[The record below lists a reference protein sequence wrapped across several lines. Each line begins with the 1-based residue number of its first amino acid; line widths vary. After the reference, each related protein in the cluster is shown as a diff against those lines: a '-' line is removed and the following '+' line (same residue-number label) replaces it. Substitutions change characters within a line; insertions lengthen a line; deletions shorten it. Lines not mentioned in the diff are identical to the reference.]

1 MNIPVWNEWTL
12 TELIGEGAF
21 SKVYRAEKHTDGA
34 FDTAAIKVISIP
46 SDERQLR
53 ALTCDGLSEK
63 ETEDF
68 LYSIVKGYTTEIK
81 LMTSFRSCPNV
92 VSILDH
98 TICRKKGSVGWDIF
112 IRMELLT
119 PLDRY
124 ISSTKPDEAM
134 IIRLGSDICS
144 ALSAFSS
151 ASPKIVHRDIK
162 PTNIFVSDFGTFK
175 LGDLGSAREILSS
188 CESYTRLVSGEFT
201 PPESAN
207 SNEYN
212 ELSDIY
218 ALGLVMYKLANRNL
232 LPFVTSASDA
242 QSRREA
248 YEERFS
254 GREIPLPCGVSTE
267 LGKII
272 CKACAFCPEDRFRS
286 AGEFS
291 RALSSLH
298 DGRKSAS
305 RAPVGVLIS
314 TAVIA
319 AAAVGTII
327 LGSTR
332 HSEPPLVES
341 TPAVSAEADSGAAEN
356 SASAGEFT
364 PENSAMTVESTAPTG
379 SAEEAPNTSA
389 AQRENEPPEAP
400 EDATVVTSGT
410 EVTPGQTE
418 AAIIATVPAETTAS
432 TTASR
437 KIPGT
442 PASTS
447 RAAPVTSA
455 ATTTSAAPRTSADT
469 ATTTTT
475 TAPAGSS
482 EPEVAVEYTPESAFQ
497 YSNSSAGVVITKY
510 VGNYLDVVIPPYL
523 GGLPVVEI
531 GSDSFS
537 DATVRSVK
545 LPEGVAKISDRAF
558 FFCQAMD
565 SINLPESLQIIGG
578 NAFYGCLSL
587 TRLYIPANVI
597 SIDCLT
603 FGWTSL
609 REINVASGNRY
620 YTSQDGVLYNGSMT
634 TLIFYPPNRPGQE
647 FTLPDTVTEIGFYAI
662 DRPVNLKK
670 LILNSSLREFSVGR
684 ITGSIADISAKN
696 NPYFCD
702 IDGVLFS
709 ADGSKLIAYP
719 SGRNGTSYTV
729 PDGTSSIGTYAFAD
743 AGWLQVLDLPD
754 SLASFSQDCIALCS
768 SLNTVKYRGTAYTG
782 EDFIRRFAQ

>member
-68 LYSIVKGYTTEIK
+68 LYSLVKGYTTEIK

-98 TICRKKGSVGWDIF
+98 TICRKKDSVGWDIF

-188 CESYTRLVSGEFT
+188 CESYTRLASGEFT

-212 ELSDIY
+212 GLSDIY

-272 CKACAFCPEDRFRS
+272 CKACAFRPEDRFRS
-286 AGEFS
+286 ADEFS

-305 RAPVGVLIS
+305 RAPVGMLIS

-327 LGSTR
+327 LGSSR

-341 TPAVSAEADSGAAEN
+341 TPVVSAEADSGAAEN

-364 PENSAMTVESTAPTG
+364 PENSAMTVESTG

-389 AQRENEPPEAP
+389 AQRETEPPEIP
-400 EDATVVTSGT
+400 EDSTAVTSGT

-418 AAIIATVPAETTAS
+418 AAIIATVPTETTAS

-437 KIPGT
+437 KKPGT

-447 RAAPVTSA
+447 RTALVTSA
-455 ATTTSAAPRTSADT
+455 ATAA
-469 ATTTTT
+469 TTTT
-475 TAPAGSS
+475 TAPAVSS

-497 YSNSSAGVVITKY
+497 YSSSAAGAVITKY

-537 DATVRSVK
+537 DATVRSVNV
-545 LPEGVAKISDRAF
+545 PEGVAKISDRAF
-558 FFCQAMD
+558 FFCQDMD
-565 SINLPESLQIIGG
+565 YIDLPESLQIIGG

-609 REINVASGNRY
+609 KEINVASGNSHYASR
-620 YTSQDGVLYNGSMT
+620 DGVLYNSSMT
-634 TLIFYPPNRPGQE
+634 TLIFYPPNKPGQE

-709 ADGSKLIAYP
+709 ADESKLIAYP
-719 SGRNGTSYTV
+719 SGRDGTSYTV

-782 EDFIRRFAQ
+782 EEFIRRFAQ

>member
-1 MNIPVWNEWTL
+1 ML

-68 LYSIVKGYTTEIK
+68 LYSLVKGYTTEIK

-254 GREIPLPCGVSTE
+254 GRDIPLPCGVSTE
-267 LGKII
+267 LGNII
-272 CKACAFCPEDRFRS
+272 CKACAFRPEDRFRS
-286 AGEFS
+286 AEEFS

-341 TPAVSAEADSGAAEN
+341 TPAVSAEANSGAAEN

-364 PENSAMTVESTAPTG
+364 PENSAMTVESTG

-389 AQRENEPPEAP
+389 AQRETEPPEVP
-400 EDATVVTSGT
+400 EDATAVTSGT
-410 EVTPGQTE
+410 EVTSGTAE

-437 KIPGT
+437 KKPGT

-447 RAAPVTSA
+447 RTALVTSA
-455 ATTTSAAPRTSADT
+455 ATAA
-469 ATTTTT
+469 TTTT
-475 TAPAGSS
+475 TAPAVSS

-497 YSNSSAGVVITKY
+497 YSSSAAGAVITKY

-558 FFCQAMD
+558 FFCQDMD
-565 SINLPESLQIIGG
+565 YIDLPESLQIIGG

-609 REINVASGNRY
+609 KEINVASGNNHYASR
-620 YTSQDGVLYNGSMT
+620 DGVLYNSSIT
-634 TLIFYPPNRPGQE
+634 TMIFYPPNKPGQE

-719 SGRNGTSYTV
+719 SGRDGTSYTV

>member
-68 LYSIVKGYTTEIK
+68 LYSLVKGYTTEIK

-134 IIRLGSDICS
+134 IIRLGRDICS

-188 CESYTRLVSGEFT
+188 CESYTRLASGEFT

-212 ELSDIY
+212 GLSDIY

-272 CKACAFCPEDRFRS
+272 CKACAFRPEDRFRS
-286 AGEFS
+286 ADEFS

-305 RAPVGVLIS
+305 RAPVGMLIS

-327 LGSTR
+327 LGSSR

-341 TPAVSAEADSGAAEN
+341 TPVVSAEADSGAAEN

-364 PENSAMTVESTAPTG
+364 PENSAMTVESTG

-389 AQRENEPPEAP
+389 AQRETEPPEIP
-400 EDATVVTSGT
+400 EDSTAVTSGT

-418 AAIIATVPAETTAS
+418 AAIIATVPTETTAS

-437 KIPGT
+437 KKPGT

-447 RAAPVTSA
+447 RTALVTSA
-455 ATTTSAAPRTSADT
+455 ATAA
-469 ATTTTT
+469 TTTT
-475 TAPAGSS
+475 TAPAVSS

-497 YSNSSAGVVITKY
+497 YSSSAAGAVITKY

-537 DATVRSVK
+537 DATVRSVNV
-545 LPEGVAKISDRAF
+545 PEGVAKISDRAF
-558 FFCQAMD
+558 FFCQDMD
-565 SINLPESLQIIGG
+565 YIDLPESLQIIGG

-609 REINVASGNRY
+609 KEINVASGNSHYASR
-620 YTSQDGVLYNGSMT
+620 DGVLYNSSIT
-634 TLIFYPPNRPGQE
+634 TMIFYPPNKPGQE

-719 SGRNGTSYTV
+719 SGRDGTSYTV

-782 EDFIRRFAQ
+782 EEFIRRFA

>member
-68 LYSIVKGYTTEIK
+68 LYSLVKGYTTEIK

-98 TICRKKGSVGWDIF
+98 TICRKKDSVGWDIF

-188 CESYTRLVSGEFT
+188 CESYTRLASGEFT

-212 ELSDIY
+212 GLSDIY

-254 GREIPLPCGVSTE
+254 GGEIPLPCGVSTE
-267 LGKII
+267 LGNII
-272 CKACAFCPEDRFRS
+272 CKACAFRPEDRFRS
-286 AGEFS
+286 AEEFS

-327 LGSTR
+327 LGSSR

-379 SAEEAPNTSA
+379 SAAEVPNTSA

-400 EDATVVTSGT
+400 EDATAVTSGT

-418 AAIIATVPAETTAS
+418 ATIIATVPAETTAS
-432 TTASR
+432 TTTSR
-437 KIPGT
+437 KKPGI

-447 RAAPVTSA
+447 RTALVTSA
-455 ATTTSAAPRTSADT
+455 ATAA
-469 ATTTTT
+469 TTTT
-475 TAPAGSS
+475 TAPTVSS

-497 YSNSSAGVVITKY
+497 YSSSVAGAVITKY

-537 DATVRSVK
+537 DATVRSVNV
-545 LPEGVAKISDRAF
+545 PEGVAKISDRAF
-558 FFCQAMD
+558 FFCQDMD
-565 SINLPESLQIIGG
+565 YIDLPESLQIIGG

-609 REINVASGNRY
+609 KEINVASGNSHYASR
-620 YTSQDGVLYNGSMT
+620 DGVLYNSSIT
-634 TLIFYPPNRPGQE
+634 TMIFYPPNKPGQE

-719 SGRNGTSYTV
+719 SGRDGTSYTV

-768 SLNTVKYRGTAYTG
+768 SLNTVKYRGTAYTV
-782 EDFIRRFAQ
+782 EEFIRRFAQ

>member
-68 LYSIVKGYTTEIK
+68 LYSLVKGYTTEIK

-98 TICRKKGSVGWDIF
+98 TICRKKDSVGWDIF

-188 CESYTRLVSGEFT
+188 CESYTRLASGEFT

-272 CKACAFCPEDRFRS
+272 CKACAFRPEDRFRS

-319 AAAVGTII
+319 AAAVGTIF

-341 TPAVSAEADSGAAEN
+341 TPVVSAEADSGAAEN

-364 PENSAMTVESTAPTG
+364 PENSAMTVESTAPAG

-389 AQRENEPPEAP
+389 AQRETEPSEVP
-400 EDATVVTSGT
+400 EDATAVTSGT

-418 AAIIATVPAETTAS
+418 ATIIATVPAETTAS
-432 TTASR
+432 TTTSR
-437 KIPGT
+437 KKPGI

-447 RAAPVTSA
+447 RTALVTSA
-455 ATTTSAAPRTSADT
+455 ATAA
-469 ATTTTT
+469 TTTT
-475 TAPAGSS
+475 TAPTVSS

-497 YSNSSAGVVITKY
+497 YSSSASGAVITKY
-510 VGNYLDVVIPPYL
+510 IGNYLDVVIPPYL

-545 LPEGVAKISDRAF
+545 VPEGIAKISDRAF
-558 FFCQAMD
+558 FFCQDMD
-565 SINLPESLQIIGG
+565 SIDLPESLQIIGG

-609 REINVASGNRY
+609 KEINVASGNSHYASR
-620 YTSQDGVLYNGSMT
+620 DGVLYNSSMT
-634 TLIFYPPNRPGQE
+634 TLIFYPPNKPGQK

-719 SGRNGTSYTV
+719 SGRDGTSYTV

-768 SLNTVKYRGTAYTG
+768 SLNTVKYRGTAYTV
-782 EDFIRRFAQ
+782 EEFIRRFAQ

>member
-1 MNIPVWNEWTL
+1 MNIPIWNEWTL

-68 LYSIVKGYTTEIK
+68 LYSLVKGYTTEIK

-98 TICRKKGSVGWDIF
+98 MICRKKDSVGWDIF

-151 ASPKIVHRDIK
+151 ASSKIVHRDIK
-162 PTNIFVSDFGTFK
+162 PTNIFISDFGTFK

-188 CESYTRLVSGEFT
+188 CESYTRLASGEFT

-254 GREIPLPCGVSTE
+254 GRDIPLPCGVSTE

-272 CKACAFCPEDRFRS
+272 CKACAFRPEDRFRS
-286 AGEFS
+286 AEEFS

-327 LGSTR
+327 LGSSR

-356 SASAGEFT
+356 SAPAGGIT
-364 PENSAMTVESTAPTG
+364 PENSAMTVESTVSTG

-389 AQRENEPPEAP
+389 AQRETEPP
-400 EDATVVTSGT
+400 EDATAGISGT

-418 AAIIATVPAETTAS
+418 ATIIATVPAETTAS

-447 RAAPVTSA
+447 RATPVTSA
-455 ATTTSAAPRTSADT
+455 APRPSAAT
-469 ATTTTT
+469 AATTTT
-475 TAPAGSS
+475 TAPAVSS

-497 YSNSSAGVVITKY
+497 YSNSSAGAVITKY

-523 GGLPVVEI
+523 SGLPVVEI

-545 LPEGVAKISDRAF
+545 LPEGVAKIGDRAF
-558 FFCQAMD
+558 FLCQTVNY
-565 SINLPESLQIIGG
+565 IELPESLQLIGG

-609 REINVASGNRY
+609 REINVASGNSHYASR
-620 YTSQDGVLYNGSMT
+620 DGVLYNSSMT
-634 TLIFYPPNRPGQE
+634 TLIFYPPNKPGQE
-647 FTLPDTVTEIGFYAI
+647 FTLPDTVTEIGLYAI

-696 NPYFCD
+696 NPNFCD

-719 SGRNGTSYTV
+719 SGRDGTSYTV

-782 EDFIRRFAQ
+782 EEFIRRFAQ

>member
-1 MNIPVWNEWTL
+1 MNIPAWNEWTL

-68 LYSIVKGYTTEIK
+68 LYSLVKGYTTEIK

-188 CESYTRLVSGEFT
+188 CESYTRLASGEFT

-207 SNEYN
+207 SNKYN

-267 LGKII
+267 LGNII
-272 CKACAFCPEDRFRS
+272 CKACAFRPEDRFRS
-286 AGEFS
+286 AEEFS

-356 SASAGEFT
+356 SAPAGGIT

-389 AQRENEPPEAP
+389 AQRETEPSEVP
-400 EDATVVTSGT
+400 EDATAVTSGT

-418 AAIIATVPAETTAS
+418 AAIITTVPAETTAS

-437 KIPGT
+437 KKPGT

-447 RAAPVTSA
+447 RTALVTSA
-455 ATTTSAAPRTSADT
+455 ATSA
-469 ATTTTT
+469 TTTT
-475 TAPAGSS
+475 TAPAVSS

-497 YSNSSAGVVITKY
+497 YSSSAAGAVITKY
-510 VGNYLDVVIPPYL
+510 IGNYLDVVIPPYL

-545 LPEGVAKISDRAF
+545 LPEGVSKISDRAF
-558 FFCQAMD
+558 FFCQDMD
-565 SINLPESLQIIGG
+565 YIDLPESLQIIGG

-609 REINVASGNRY
+609 KEINVASGNSHYASR
-620 YTSQDGVLYNGSMT
+620 DGVLYNSSIT
-634 TLIFYPPNRPGQE
+634 TMIFYPPNKPGQE

-719 SGRNGTSYTV
+719 SGRDGTSYTV

-782 EDFIRRFAQ
+782 EEFIRRFAQ

>member
-68 LYSIVKGYTTEIK
+68 LYSLVKGYTTEIK

-162 PTNIFVSDFGTFK
+162 PTNIFVSDFDTFK

-207 SNEYN
+207 SNKYN

-254 GREIPLPCGVSTE
+254 GRDIPLPCGVSTE

-272 CKACAFCPEDRFRS
+272 CKACAFRPEDRFRS
-286 AGEFS
+286 AEEFS

-341 TPAVSAEADSGAAEN
+341 TPAVSAEANSGAAEN

-389 AQRENEPPEAP
+389 AQRETEPPEAP
-400 EDATVVTSGT
+400 EDSTAVTSGT
-410 EVTPGQTE
+410 EVTPGPAE
-418 AAIIATVPAETTAS
+418 ATIIATVPAETTAS

-437 KIPGT
+437 KKPGT

-447 RAAPVTSA
+447 RTALVTSA
-455 ATTTSAAPRTSADT
+455 ATAA
-469 ATTTTT
+469 TTTT
-475 TAPAGSS
+475 TAPAVSS

-497 YSNSSAGVVITKY
+497 YSSSAAGAVITKY

-565 SINLPESLQIIGG
+565 SIELPESLQIIGG

-609 REINVASGNRY
+609 KEINVASGNSHYASR
-620 YTSQDGVLYNGSMT
+620 DGVLYNSSIT
-634 TLIFYPPNRPGQE
+634 TMIFYPPNKPGQE

-719 SGRNGTSYTV
+719 SGRDGTSYTV

-782 EDFIRRFAQ
+782 EEFIRRFAQ

>member
-68 LYSIVKGYTTEIK
+68 LYSLVKGYTTEIK

-98 TICRKKGSVGWDIF
+98 TICRKKDSVGWDIF

-188 CESYTRLVSGEFT
+188 CESYTRLASGEFT

-212 ELSDIY
+212 GLSDIY

-272 CKACAFCPEDRFRS
+272 CKACAFRPEDRFRS
-286 AGEFS
+286 ADEFS

-305 RAPVGVLIS
+305 RAPVGMLIS

-327 LGSTR
+327 LGSSR

-341 TPAVSAEADSGAAEN
+341 TPVVSAEADSGAAEN

-364 PENSAMTVESTAPTG
+364 PENSAMTVESTG

-389 AQRENEPPEAP
+389 AQRETEPPEIP
-400 EDATVVTSGT
+400 EDSTAVTSGT

-418 AAIIATVPAETTAS
+418 AAIIATVPTETTAS

-437 KIPGT
+437 KKPGI

-447 RAAPVTSA
+447 RTALVTSA
-455 ATTTSAAPRTSADT
+455 ATAA
-469 ATTTTT
+469 TTTT
-475 TAPAGSS
+475 TAPAVSS

-497 YSNSSAGVVITKY
+497 YSSSAAGAVITKY

-545 LPEGVAKISDRAF
+545 LPEGVAKIGDRAF
-558 FFCQAMD
+558 FFCQDMD
-565 SINLPESLQIIGG
+565 SIDLPESLQIIGG

-609 REINVASGNRY
+609 KEINVASGNSHYASR
-620 YTSQDGVLYNGSMT
+620 DGVLYNSSMT
-634 TLIFYPPNRPGQE
+634 TLIFYPPNKPGQE

-719 SGRNGTSYTV
+719 SGRDGTSYTV

-782 EDFIRRFAQ
+782 EEFIRRFAQ

>member
-68 LYSIVKGYTTEIK
+68 LYSLVKGYTTEIK

-98 TICRKKGSVGWDIF
+98 TICRKNDSVGWDIF

-162 PTNIFVSDFGTFK
+162 PTNIFVSVFGTFK

-272 CKACAFCPEDRFRS
+272 CKACAFRPEDRFRS
-286 AGEFS
+286 AEEFS

-305 RAPVGVLIS
+305 RTPVGVLIS

-341 TPAVSAEADSGAAEN
+341 TPVVSAEADSGAAEN
-356 SASAGEFT
+356 SASAGGIT

-389 AQRENEPPEAP
+389 AQRETEPSEVP
-400 EDATVVTSGT
+400 EDSTAVTSGT

-418 AAIIATVPAETTAS
+418 AAIIVTVPAETTAS

-437 KIPGT
+437 KKTGT

-447 RAAPVTSA
+447 RTALVTSA
-455 ATTTSAAPRTSADT
+455 ATAA
-469 ATTTTT
+469 TTTT
-475 TAPAGSS
+475 TAPAVSS

-497 YSNSSAGVVITKY
+497 YSSSAAGAVITKY

-537 DATVRSVK
+537 DATVRSVNV
-545 LPEGVAKISDRAF
+545 PEGVAKISDRAF
-558 FFCQAMD
+558 FFCQDMD
-565 SINLPESLQIIGG
+565 YIDLPESLQIIGG

-609 REINVASGNRY
+609 KEINVASGNSHYASR
-620 YTSQDGVLYNGSMT
+620 DGVLYNSSIT
-634 TLIFYPPNRPGQE
+634 TMIFYPPNKPGQE

-709 ADGSKLIAYP
+709 ADESKLIAYP
-719 SGRNGTSYTV
+719 SGRDGTSYTV

-782 EDFIRRFAQ
+782 EEFIRRFAQ

>member
-1 MNIPVWNEWTL
+1 M
-12 TELIGEGAF
+12 
-21 SKVYRAEKHTDGA
+21 
-34 FDTAAIKVISIP
+34 
-46 SDERQLR
+46 
-53 ALTCDGLSEK
+53 
-63 ETEDF
+63 
-68 LYSIVKGYTTEIK
+68 
-81 LMTSFRSCPNV
+81 
-92 VSILDH
+92 
-98 TICRKKGSVGWDIF
+98 
-112 IRMELLT
+112 
-119 PLDRY
+119 
-124 ISSTKPDEAM
+124 
-134 IIRLGSDICS
+134 
-144 ALSAFSS
+144 
-151 ASPKIVHRDIK
+151 
-162 PTNIFVSDFGTFK
+162 SDFGTFK
-175 LGDLGSAREILSS
+175 LGDLGSAREILTS
-188 CESYTRLVSGEFT
+188 CDSYTRLASGEFT

-254 GREIPLPCGVSTE
+254 GRDIPLPCGVSTE
-267 LGKII
+267 LGKVI
-272 CKACAFCPEDRFRS
+272 CKACAFRPEDRFRS
-286 AGEFS
+286 AEEFS

-319 AAAVGTII
+319 AAAVVTII
-327 LGSTR
+327 LGSSR

-341 TPAVSAEADSGAAEN
+341 TPAVSAEANRVAAEN
-356 SASAGEFT
+356 SAPAGGIT
-364 PENSAMTVESTAPTG
+364 PENSAMTVESTVSTG

-389 AQRENEPPEAP
+389 AQRETEPP
-400 EDATVVTSGT
+400 EDATAGISGT

-418 AAIIATVPAETTAS
+418 ATIIATVPAETTAS

-455 ATTTSAAPRTSADT
+455 ATTTSAAPRTSAAT
-469 ATTTTT
+469 AATTTT
-475 TAPAGSS
+475 TAPAVSS

-497 YSNSSAGVVITKY
+497 YSNSSAGAVITKY

-558 FFCQAMD
+558 FFCQSMD
-565 SINLPESLQIIGG
+565 SIDLPESLQIIGG

-609 REINVASGNRY
+609 KEINVASGNSHYASR
-620 YTSQDGVLYNGSMT
+620 DGVLYNSSMT

-684 ITGSIADISAKN
+684 ITGSIADISVKN
-696 NPYFCD
+696 NPNFCD

-719 SGRNGTSYTV
+719 SGRDRTSYTV

>member
-1 MNIPVWNEWTL
+1 MNIPIWNEWTL

-68 LYSIVKGYTTEIK
+68 LYSLVKGYTTEIK

-98 TICRKKGSVGWDIF
+98 MICRKKDSVGWDIF

-151 ASPKIVHRDIK
+151 ASSKIVHRDIK
-162 PTNIFVSDFGTFK
+162 PTNIFISDFGTFK

-188 CESYTRLVSGEFT
+188 CESYTRLASGEFT

-254 GREIPLPCGVSTE
+254 GRDIPLPCGVSTE

-272 CKACAFCPEDRFRS
+272 CKACAFRPEDRFRS
-286 AGEFS
+286 AEEFS

-327 LGSTR
+327 LGSSR

-356 SASAGEFT
+356 SAPAGGIT
-364 PENSAMTVESTAPTG
+364 PENSAMTVESTVSTG

-389 AQRENEPPEAP
+389 AQRETEPP
-400 EDATVVTSGT
+400 EDATAGISGT

-418 AAIIATVPAETTAS
+418 ATIIATVPAETTAS

-447 RAAPVTSA
+447 RATPV
-455 ATTTSAAPRTSADT
+455 TSAAPRTSAAT
-469 ATTTTT
+469 AATTTT
-475 TAPAGSS
+475 TAPAVSS

-497 YSNSSAGVVITKY
+497 YSNSSAGAVITKY

-523 GGLPVVEI
+523 SGLPVVEI

-545 LPEGVAKISDRAF
+545 LPEGVAKIGDRAF
-558 FFCQAMD
+558 FFCQTVNY
-565 SINLPESLQIIGG
+565 IELPESLQLIGG

-609 REINVASGNRY
+609 REINVASGNSHYASR
-620 YTSQDGVLYNGSMT
+620 DGVLYNSSMT
-634 TLIFYPPNRPGQE
+634 TLIFYPPNKPGQE
-647 FTLPDTVTEIGFYAI
+647 FTLPDTVTEIGLYAI

-696 NPYFCD
+696 NPNFCD

-719 SGRNGTSYTV
+719 SGRDGTSYTV

-782 EDFIRRFAQ
+782 EEFIRRFAQ

>member
-1 MNIPVWNEWTL
+1 MNIPIWNEWTL

-68 LYSIVKGYTTEIK
+68 LYSLVKGYTTEIK

-98 TICRKKGSVGWDIF
+98 MICRKKDSVGWDIF

-188 CESYTRLVSGEFT
+188 CESYTRLASGEFT

-254 GREIPLPCGVSTE
+254 GRDIPLPCGVSTE

-272 CKACAFCPEDRFRS
+272 CKACAFRPEDRFRS
-286 AGEFS
+286 AEEFS

-327 LGSTR
+327 LGSSR

-356 SASAGEFT
+356 SAPAGGIT
-364 PENSAMTVESTAPTG
+364 PENSAMTVESTVSTG

-389 AQRENEPPEAP
+389 AQRETEPP
-400 EDATVVTSGT
+400 EDATAGISGT

-418 AAIIATVPAETTAS
+418 ATIIATVPAETTAS

-447 RAAPVTSA
+447 RATPV
-455 ATTTSAAPRTSADT
+455 TSAAPRTSAAT
-469 ATTTTT
+469 AATTTT
-475 TAPAGSS
+475 TAPAVSS

-497 YSNSSAGVVITKY
+497 YSNSSAGAVITKY

-523 GGLPVVEI
+523 SGLPVVEI

-545 LPEGVAKISDRAF
+545 LPEGVAKIGDRAF
-558 FFCQAMD
+558 FFCQTVNY
-565 SINLPESLQIIGG
+565 IELPESLQLIGG

-609 REINVASGNRY
+609 REINVASGNSHYASR
-620 YTSQDGVLYNGSMT
+620 DGVLYNSSMT
-634 TLIFYPPNRPGQE
+634 TLIFYPPNKPGQE
-647 FTLPDTVTEIGFYAI
+647 FTLPDTVTEIGLYAI

-696 NPYFCD
+696 NPNFCD

-719 SGRNGTSYTV
+719 SGRDGTSYTV

-782 EDFIRRFAQ
+782 EEFIRRFAQ

>member
-68 LYSIVKGYTTEIK
+68 LYSLVKGYTTEIK

-98 TICRKKGSVGWDIF
+98 TICRKKDSVGWDIF

-162 PTNIFVSDFGTFK
+162 PTNIFISDFGTFK
-175 LGDLGSAREILSS
+175 LGDLGSAREILTS
-188 CESYTRLVSGEFT
+188 CDSYTRLASGEFT
-201 PPESAN
+201 PLESAN

-254 GREIPLPCGVSTE
+254 GRDIPLPCGVSTE
-267 LGKII
+267 LGKVI
-272 CKACAFCPEDRFRS
+272 CKACAFRPEDRFRS
-286 AGEFS
+286 AEEFS

-327 LGSTR
+327 LGSSR

-341 TPAVSAEADSGAAEN
+341 TPAVSAEANRGAAEN
-356 SASAGEFT
+356 SASAGGIT

-400 EDATVVTSGT
+400 EDATAVTSGT

-432 TTASR
+432 TTTSR
-437 KIPGT
+437 KKPGI

-447 RAAPVTSA
+447 RTALVTSA
-455 ATTTSAAPRTSADT
+455 ATAA
-469 ATTTTT
+469 TTTT
-475 TAPAGSS
+475 TAPAVSS

-497 YSNSSAGVVITKY
+497 YSSSAAGAVITKY

-545 LPEGVAKISDRAF
+545 VPEGVAKISDRAF
-558 FFCQAMD
+558 FFCQDMD
-565 SINLPESLQIIGG
+565 YIDLPESLQIIGG

-609 REINVASGNRY
+609 KEINVASGNSHYASR
-620 YTSQDGVLYNGSMT
+620 DGVLYNSSMT
-634 TLIFYPPNRPGQE
+634 TLIFYPPNKPGQE

-709 ADGSKLIAYP
+709 ADESKLIAYP
-719 SGRNGTSYTV
+719 SGRDGTSYTV

-782 EDFIRRFAQ
+782 EEFIRRFAQ

>member
-68 LYSIVKGYTTEIK
+68 LYSLVKGYTTEIK

-98 TICRKKGSVGWDIF
+98 TICRKKDSVGWDIF

-254 GREIPLPCGVSTE
+254 GRDIPLPCGVSTE

-272 CKACAFCPEDRFRS
+272 CKACAFRPEDRFRS
-286 AGEFS
+286 AEEFS
-291 RALSSLH
+291 RELSSLH

-356 SASAGEFT
+356 SASAGGIT
-364 PENSAMTVESTAPTG
+364 PENSAMTVESTG

-389 AQRENEPPEAP
+389 AQRETEPSEVP
-400 EDATVVTSGT
+400 EDATAVTSGT

-418 AAIIATVPAETTAS
+418 ATIIATVPAKTTAS

-437 KIPGT
+437 KKPGT

-447 RAAPVTSA
+447 RTALVTSA
-455 ATTTSAAPRTSADT
+455 ATAA
-469 ATTTTT
+469 TTTT
-475 TAPAGSS
+475 TAPAVSS

-497 YSNSSAGVVITKY
+497 YSSSAAGAVITKY

-545 LPEGVAKISDRAF
+545 LPEGVAKIGDRAF
-558 FFCQAMD
+558 FFCQDMD
-565 SINLPESLQIIGG
+565 SIDLPESLQIIGG

-609 REINVASGNRY
+609 KEINVASGNSHYASR
-620 YTSQDGVLYNGSMT
+620 DGVLYNSSMT
-634 TLIFYPPNRPGQE
+634 TLIFYPPNKPGQE

-719 SGRNGTSYTV
+719 SGRDGTSYTV

-782 EDFIRRFAQ
+782 EEFIRRFAQ

>member
-1 MNIPVWNEWTL
+1 
-12 TELIGEGAF
+12 
-21 SKVYRAEKHTDGA
+21 
-34 FDTAAIKVISIP
+34 
-46 SDERQLR
+46 
-53 ALTCDGLSEK
+53 
-63 ETEDF
+63 
-68 LYSIVKGYTTEIK
+68 
-81 LMTSFRSCPNV
+81 
-92 VSILDH
+92 
-98 TICRKKGSVGWDIF
+98 
-112 IRMELLT
+112 
-119 PLDRY
+119 
-124 ISSTKPDEAM
+124 
-134 IIRLGSDICS
+134 
-144 ALSAFSS
+144 
-151 ASPKIVHRDIK
+151 
-162 PTNIFVSDFGTFK
+162 
-175 LGDLGSAREILSS
+175 
-188 CESYTRLVSGEFT
+188 
-201 PPESAN
+201 
-207 SNEYN
+207 
-212 ELSDIY
+212 
-218 ALGLVMYKLANRNL
+218 MYKLANRNL

-254 GREIPLPCGVSTE
+254 GRDIPLPCGVSTE
-267 LGKII
+267 LGKVI
-272 CKACAFCPEDRFRS
+272 CKACAFRPEDRFRS
-286 AGEFS
+286 AEEFS

-327 LGSTR
+327 LGSSR

-341 TPAVSAEADSGAAEN
+341 TPAVSAEANRGAAEN
-356 SASAGEFT
+356 SASAGGIT

-400 EDATVVTSGT
+400 EDATAVTSGT

-418 AAIIATVPAETTAS
+418 AAIIATVPAKTTAS

-447 RAAPVTSA
+447 RTALVTSA
-455 ATTTSAAPRTSADT
+455 ATAD
-469 ATTTTT
+469 TTTT
-475 TAPAGSS
+475 TAPAVSS

-497 YSNSSAGVVITKY
+497 YSNSSAGAVITKY

-537 DATVRSVK
+537 DTTVRSVK
-545 LPEGVAKISDRAF
+545 VPEGVAKISDRAF
-558 FFCQAMD
+558 FFCQSMD
-565 SINLPESLQIIGG
+565 SIDLPESLQIIGG

-609 REINVASGNRY
+609 KEINVASGNSHYASR
-620 YTSQDGVLYNGSMT
+620 DGVLYNSSMT
-634 TLIFYPPNRPGQE
+634 TLIFYPPNKPGQE

-709 ADGSKLIAYP
+709 ADESKLIAYP
-719 SGRNGTSYTV
+719 SGRDGTSYTV

-782 EDFIRRFAQ
+782 EEFIRRFAQ

>member
-68 LYSIVKGYTTEIK
+68 LYSLVKGYTTEIK

-98 TICRKKGSVGWDIF
+98 TICRKKDSVGWDIF

-124 ISSTKPDEAM
+124 ISSTKPNEAM

-188 CESYTRLVSGEFT
+188 CESYTRLASGEFT

-254 GREIPLPCGVSTE
+254 GRDIPLPCGVSTE

-272 CKACAFCPEDRFRS
+272 CKACAFRPEDRFRS

-341 TPAVSAEADSGAAEN
+341 TPVVSAEADSGAAEN

-364 PENSAMTVESTAPTG
+364 PENSAMTVESTAPAG

-389 AQRENEPPEAP
+389 AQRETEPPEVP
-400 EDATVVTSGT
+400 EDSTAVTSGT

-418 AAIIATVPAETTAS
+418 ATIIATVPAETTAS
-432 TTASR
+432 TTTSR
-437 KIPGT
+437 KKPGI

-447 RAAPVTSA
+447 RTALVTSA
-455 ATTTSAAPRTSADT
+455 ATAA
-469 ATTTTT
+469 TTTT
-475 TAPAGSS
+475 TAPTVSS

-497 YSNSSAGVVITKY
+497 YSSSASGAVITKY

-545 LPEGVAKISDRAF
+545 VPEGIAKISDRAF
-558 FFCQAMD
+558 FFCQDMD
-565 SINLPESLQIIGG
+565 SIDLPESLQIIGG

-609 REINVASGNRY
+609 KEINVASGNSHYASR
-620 YTSQDGVLYNGSMT
+620 DGVLYNSSMT
-634 TLIFYPPNRPGQE
+634 TLIFYPPNKPGQE

-709 ADGSKLIAYP
+709 ADESKLIAYP
-719 SGRNGTSYTV
+719 SGRDGTSYTV
-729 PDGTSSIGTYAFAD
+729 PDGTSSIGTYAVAD

-782 EDFIRRFAQ
+782 EEFIRRFAQ

>member
-68 LYSIVKGYTTEIK
+68 LYSLVKGYTTEIK

-254 GREIPLPCGVSTE
+254 GRDIPLPCGVSTE
-267 LGKII
+267 LGNII
-272 CKACAFCPEDRFRS
+272 CKACAFRPEDRFRS
-286 AGEFS
+286 AEEFS

-341 TPAVSAEADSGAAEN
+341 TPAVSAEANSGAAEN

-379 SAEEAPNTSA
+379 SAEEALNTSA
-389 AQRENEPPEAP
+389 AQRETEPP
-400 EDATVVTSGT
+400 EDATAVTSGT

-418 AAIIATVPAETTAS
+418 ATIIATVPAETTAS

-437 KIPGT
+437 KKPGT

-447 RAAPVTSA
+447 RTALVTSA
-455 ATTTSAAPRTSADT
+455 ATAA
-469 ATTTTT
+469 TTTT
-475 TAPAGSS
+475 TAPAVSS

-497 YSNSSAGVVITKY
+497 YSSSAAGAVITKY

-545 LPEGVAKISDRAF
+545 LPEGVAKIGDRAF
-558 FFCQAMD
+558 FFCQDMD
-565 SINLPESLQIIGG
+565 SIDLPESLQIIGG

-609 REINVASGNRY
+609 KEINVASGNSHYASR
-620 YTSQDGVLYNGSMT
+620 DGVLYNSSIT
-634 TLIFYPPNRPGQE
+634 TMIFYPPNKPGQE

-719 SGRNGTSYTV
+719 SGRDGTSYTV

-782 EDFIRRFAQ
+782 EEFIRRFAQ

>member
-68 LYSIVKGYTTEIK
+68 LYSLVKGYTTEIK

-188 CESYTRLVSGEFT
+188 CESYTRLASGEFT

-272 CKACAFCPEDRFRS
+272 CKACAFRPEDRFRS

-364 PENSAMTVESTAPTG
+364 PENSAMTVGSTAPTG

-389 AQRENEPPEAP
+389 AQRETEPPEVP
-400 EDATVVTSGT
+400 EDSTAVTSGT

-418 AAIIATVPAETTAS
+418 ATIIATVPAETTAS
-432 TTASR
+432 TTTSR
-437 KIPGT
+437 KKPGI

-447 RAAPVTSA
+447 RTALVTSA
-455 ATTTSAAPRTSADT
+455 ATAA
-469 ATTTTT
+469 TTTT
-475 TAPAGSS
+475 TAPTVSS

-497 YSNSSAGVVITKY
+497 YSSSASGAVITKY

-545 LPEGVAKISDRAF
+545 VPEGIAKISDRAF
-558 FFCQAMD
+558 FFCQDMD
-565 SINLPESLQIIGG
+565 SIDLPESLQIIGG

-609 REINVASGNRY
+609 KEINVASGNSHYASR
-620 YTSQDGVLYNGSMT
+620 DGVLYNSSIT
-634 TLIFYPPNRPGQE
+634 TMIFYPPNKPGQE

-709 ADGSKLIAYP
+709 ADESKLIAYP
-719 SGRNGTSYTV
+719 SGRDGTSYTV

-743 AGWLQVLDLPD
+743 AG
-754 SLASFSQDCIALCS
+754 
-768 SLNTVKYRGTAYTG
+768 
-782 EDFIRRFAQ
+782 

>member
-1 MNIPVWNEWTL
+1 ML

-68 LYSIVKGYTTEIK
+68 LYSLVKGYTTEIK

-267 LGKII
+267 LGNII
-272 CKACAFCPEDRFRS
+272 CKACAFRPEDRFRS
-286 AGEFS
+286 AEEFS

-298 DGRKSAS
+298 DGRKSTS

-341 TPAVSAEADSGAAEN
+341 TPVVSAEADSGAADN
-356 SASAGEFT
+356 SAPAGGIT

-389 AQRENEPPEAP
+389 AQRETEPPEAP
-400 EDATVVTSGT
+400 EDSTAVTSGT
-410 EVTPGQTE
+410 EVTPGPAE

-437 KIPGT
+437 KKPGI

-447 RAAPVTSA
+447 RTALVTSA
-455 ATTTSAAPRTSADT
+455 ATAA
-469 ATTTTT
+469 TTTT
-475 TAPAGSS
+475 TAPAVSS

-497 YSNSSAGVVITKY
+497 YSSSAAGAVITKY

-537 DATVRSVK
+537 DATVRSVNV
-545 LPEGVAKISDRAF
+545 PEGVAKISDRAF
-558 FFCQAMD
+558 FFCQDMD
-565 SINLPESLQIIGG
+565 YIDLPESLQIIGG

-609 REINVASGNRY
+609 KEINVASGNSHYASR
-620 YTSQDGVLYNGSMT
+620 DGVLYNSSIT
-634 TLIFYPPNRPGQE
+634 TMIFYPPNKPGQE

-719 SGRNGTSYTV
+719 SGRDGTSYTV

>member
-68 LYSIVKGYTTEIK
+68 LYSLVKGYTTEIK

-98 TICRKKGSVGWDIF
+98 TICRKKDSVGWDIF

-162 PTNIFVSDFGTFK
+162 PTNIFISDFGTFK
-175 LGDLGSAREILSS
+175 LGDLGSAREILTS
-188 CESYTRLVSGEFT
+188 CDSYTRLASGEFT

-254 GREIPLPCGVSTE
+254 GRDIPLPCGVSTE
-267 LGKII
+267 LGKVI
-272 CKACAFCPEDRFRS
+272 CKACAFRPEDRFRS
-286 AGEFS
+286 AEEFS

-327 LGSTR
+327 LGSSR

-341 TPAVSAEADSGAAEN
+341 TPAVSAEANRGAAEN
-356 SASAGEFT
+356 SASAGGIT
-364 PENSAMTVESTAPTG
+364 PENSAMTVESRISSVAL
-379 SAEEAPNTSA
+379 
-389 AQRENEPPEAP
+389 
-400 EDATVVTSGT
+400 
-410 EVTPGQTE
+410 
-418 AAIIATVPAETTAS
+418 
-432 TTASR
+432 
-437 KIPGT
+437 KY
-442 PASTS
+442 
-447 RAAPVTSA
+447 
-455 ATTTSAAPRTSADT
+455 
-469 ATTTTT
+469 
-475 TAPAGSS
+475 PAG
-482 EPEVAVEYTPESAFQ
+482 
-497 YSNSSAGVVITKY
+497 
-510 VGNYLDVVIPPYL
+510 L
-523 GGLPVVEI
+523 
-531 GSDSFS
+531 
-537 DATVRSVK
+537 
-545 LPEGVAKISDRAF
+545 
-558 FFCQAMD
+558 C
-565 SINLPESLQIIGG
+565 II
-578 NAFYGCLSL
+578 
-587 TRLYIPANVI
+587 R
-597 SIDCLT
+597 
-603 FGWTSL
+603 
-609 REINVASGNRY
+609 
-620 YTSQDGVLYNGSMT
+620 
-634 TLIFYPPNRPGQE
+634 
-647 FTLPDTVTEIGFYAI
+647 
-662 DRPVNLKK
+662 
-670 LILNSSLREFSVGR
+670 
-684 ITGSIADISAKN
+684 
-696 NPYFCD
+696 
-702 IDGVLFS
+702 
-709 ADGSKLIAYP
+709 
-719 SGRNGTSYTV
+719 
-729 PDGTSSIGTYAFAD
+729 
-743 AGWLQVLDLPD
+743 
-754 SLASFSQDCIALCS
+754 
-768 SLNTVKYRGTAYTG
+768 
-782 EDFIRRFAQ
+782 

>member
-34 FDTAAIKVISIP
+34 CDVAAIKVISIP

-68 LYSIVKGYTTEIK
+68 LYSLVKGYTTEIK

-98 TICRKKGSVGWDIF
+98 TICRKKDSVGWDIF

-175 LGDLGSAREILSS
+175 LGDLGSAREILTS
-188 CESYTRLVSGEFT
+188 CDSYTRLASGEFT

-254 GREIPLPCGVSTE
+254 GRDIPLPCGVSTE
-267 LGKII
+267 LGKVI
-272 CKACAFCPEDRFRS
+272 CKACAFRPEDRFRS
-286 AGEFS
+286 AEEFS

-327 LGSTR
+327 LGSSR

-341 TPAVSAEADSGAAEN
+341 TPAVLAEADSGAAEN
-356 SASAGEFT
+356 SAPAGGIS
-364 PENSAMTVESTAPTG
+364 PENSAMTEESTAPTG
-379 SAEEAPNTSA
+379 SAEETPNTSA
-389 AQRENEPPEAP
+389 AQRETEPPKVP
-400 EDATVVTSGT
+400 EDSTAVTSGT

-418 AAIIATVPAETTAS
+418 ATIIATVPAETTAS
-432 TTASR
+432 TTTSR
-437 KIPGT
+437 KKPGI

-447 RAAPVTSA
+447 RTALVTSA
-455 ATTTSAAPRTSADT
+455 ATAA
-469 ATTTTT
+469 TTTT
-475 TAPAGSS
+475 TAPTVSS

-497 YSNSSAGVVITKY
+497 YSSSAAGAVITKY

-537 DATVRSVK
+537 DATVRSVNV
-545 LPEGVAKISDRAF
+545 PEGVAKISDRAF
-558 FFCQAMD
+558 FFCQDMD
-565 SINLPESLQIIGG
+565 YIDLPESLQIIGG

-609 REINVASGNRY
+609 KEINVASGNSHYASR
-620 YTSQDGVLYNGSMT
+620 DGVLYNSSIT
-634 TLIFYPPNRPGQE
+634 TMIFYPPNKPGQE

-709 ADGSKLIAYP
+709 ADESKLIAYP
-719 SGRNGTSYTV
+719 SGRDGTSYTV

-782 EDFIRRFAQ
+782 EEFIRRFAQ

>member
-98 TICRKKGSVGWDIF
+98 TICRKKDSVGWDIF

-162 PTNIFVSDFGTFK
+162 PTNIFISDFGTFK
-175 LGDLGSAREILSS
+175 LGDLGSAREILTS
-188 CESYTRLVSGEFT
+188 CDSYTRLASGEFT

-254 GREIPLPCGVSTE
+254 GRDIPLPCGVSTE
-267 LGKII
+267 LGKVI
-272 CKACAFCPEDRFRS
+272 CKACAFRPEDRFRS
-286 AGEFS
+286 AEEFS

-327 LGSTR
+327 LGSSR

-341 TPAVSAEADSGAAEN
+341 TPAVSAEANRGAAEN
-356 SASAGEFT
+356 SASAGGIT

-389 AQRENEPPEAP
+389 AQRETEPS
-400 EDATVVTSGT
+400 EDATAVTSGT

-418 AAIIATVPAETTAS
+418 ATIIATVPAETTAS
-432 TTASR
+432 TTTSR
-437 KIPGT
+437 KKPGI

-447 RAAPVTSA
+447 RTALVTSA
-455 ATTTSAAPRTSADT
+455 ATAA
-469 ATTTTT
+469 TTTT
-475 TAPAGSS
+475 TAPTVSS

-497 YSNSSAGVVITKY
+497 YSSSASGAVITKY

-545 LPEGVAKISDRAF
+545 VPEGIAKISDRAF
-558 FFCQAMD
+558 FFCQDMD
-565 SINLPESLQIIGG
+565 SIDLPESLQFIGG

-609 REINVASGNRY
+609 KEINVASGNSHYASR
-620 YTSQDGVLYNGSMT
+620 DGVLYNSSMT
-634 TLIFYPPNRPGQE
+634 TLIFYPPNKPGQE

-719 SGRNGTSYTV
+719 SGRDGTSYTV

-782 EDFIRRFAQ
+782 EEFIRRFAQ

>member
-68 LYSIVKGYTTEIK
+68 LYSLVKGYTTEIK

-98 TICRKKGSVGWDIF
+98 TICRKKDSVGWDIF

-162 PTNIFVSDFGTFK
+162 PTNIFISDFGTFK
-175 LGDLGSAREILSS
+175 LGDLGSAREILTS
-188 CESYTRLVSGEFT
+188 CDSYTRLTSGEFT

-254 GREIPLPCGVSTE
+254 GRDIPLPCGISTE
-267 LGKII
+267 LGKVI
-272 CKACAFCPEDRFRS
+272 CKACAFRPEDRFRS
-286 AGEFS
+286 AEEFS

-305 RAPVGVLIS
+305 RAPVGVVIS

-327 LGSTR
+327 LGSSR

-341 TPAVSAEADSGAAEN
+341 TPAVSAEANRGAAEN
-356 SASAGEFT
+356 SASAGGIT

-400 EDATVVTSGT
+400 EDATAVTSGT

-418 AAIIATVPAETTAS
+418 ATIIATVPAETTAS
-432 TTASR
+432 TTTSR
-437 KIPGT
+437 KKPGI

-447 RAAPVTSA
+447 RTALVTSA
-455 ATTTSAAPRTSADT
+455 ATAA
-469 ATTTTT
+469 TTTT
-475 TAPAGSS
+475 TAPTVSS

-497 YSNSSAGVVITKY
+497 YSSSASGAVITKY

-545 LPEGVAKISDRAF
+545 VPEGIAKISDRAF
-558 FFCQAMD
+558 FFCQDMD
-565 SINLPESLQIIGG
+565 SIDLPESLQIIGG

-609 REINVASGNRY
+609 KEINVASGNSHYASR
-620 YTSQDGVLYNGSMT
+620 DGVLYNSSIT
-634 TLIFYPPNRPGQE
+634 TMIFYPPNKPGQE

-709 ADGSKLIAYP
+709 ADESKLIAYP
-719 SGRNGTSYTV
+719 SGRDGTSYTV

-782 EDFIRRFAQ
+782 EEFIRRFAQ

>member
-68 LYSIVKGYTTEIK
+68 LYSLVKGYTTEIK

-98 TICRKKGSVGWDIF
+98 TICRKKDSVGWDIF

-188 CESYTRLVSGEFT
+188 CESYTRLASGEFT

-212 ELSDIY
+212 GLSDIY

-272 CKACAFCPEDRFRS
+272 CKACAFRPEDRFRS
-286 AGEFS
+286 ADEFS

-305 RAPVGVLIS
+305 RAPVGMLIS

-327 LGSTR
+327 LGSSR

-341 TPAVSAEADSGAAEN
+341 TPVVSAEADSGAAEN

-364 PENSAMTVESTAPTG
+364 PENSAMTVESTG

-389 AQRENEPPEAP
+389 AQRETEPPEIP
-400 EDATVVTSGT
+400 EDSTAVTSGT

-418 AAIIATVPAETTAS
+418 AAIIATVPTETTAS

-437 KIPGT
+437 KKPGT

-447 RAAPVTSA
+447 RTALVTSA
-455 ATTTSAAPRTSADT
+455 ATAA
-469 ATTTTT
+469 TTTT
-475 TAPAGSS
+475 TAPAVSS

-497 YSNSSAGVVITKY
+497 YSSSAAGAVITKY

-537 DATVRSVK
+537 EATVRSVK

-558 FFCQAMD
+558 FFCQDMD
-565 SINLPESLQIIGG
+565 YIDLPESLQIIGG

-609 REINVASGNRY
+609 KEINVASGNSHYASR
-620 YTSQDGVLYNGSMT
+620 DGVLYNSSMT
-634 TLIFYPPNRPGQE
+634 TLIFYPPNKPGQE

-709 ADGSKLIAYP
+709 ADESKLIAYP
-719 SGRNGTSYTV
+719 SGRDGTSYTV

-782 EDFIRRFAQ
+782 EEFIRRFAQ

>member
-68 LYSIVKGYTTEIK
+68 LYSLVKGYTTEIK

-98 TICRKKGSVGWDIF
+98 TICRKKDSVGWDIF

-188 CESYTRLVSGEFT
+188 CESYTRLASGEFT

-254 GREIPLPCGVSTE
+254 GRDIPLPCGVSTE

-272 CKACAFCPEDRFRS
+272 CKACAFRPEDRFRS

-364 PENSAMTVESTAPTG
+364 PENSAMTVGSTAPAG

-389 AQRENEPPEAP
+389 AQRETKPSEVP
-400 EDATVVTSGT
+400 EDATAVTSGT

-418 AAIIATVPAETTAS
+418 ATIIATVPAETTAS
-432 TTASR
+432 TTTSR
-437 KIPGT
+437 KKPGI

-447 RAAPVTSA
+447 RTALVTSA
-455 ATTTSAAPRTSADT
+455 ATAA
-469 ATTTTT
+469 TTTT
-475 TAPAGSS
+475 TAPTVSS

-497 YSNSSAGVVITKY
+497 YSSSASGAVITKY

-545 LPEGVAKISDRAF
+545 VPEGIAKISDRAF
-558 FFCQAMD
+558 FFCQDMD
-565 SINLPESLQIIGG
+565 YIDLPESLQIIGG

-609 REINVASGNRY
+609 KEINVASGNSHYASR
-620 YTSQDGVLYNGSMT
+620 DGVLYNSSMT
-634 TLIFYPPNRPGQE
+634 TLIFYPPNKPGQE

-719 SGRNGTSYTV
+719 SGRDGTSYTV

-768 SLNTVKYRGTAYTG
+768 SLNTVKYRGTAYTV
-782 EDFIRRFAQ
+782 EEFIRRFAQ

>member
-68 LYSIVKGYTTEIK
+68 LYSLVKGYTTEIK

-98 TICRKKGSVGWDIF
+98 TICRKKDSVGWDIF

-162 PTNIFVSDFGTFK
+162 PTNIFISDFGTFK
-175 LGDLGSAREILSS
+175 LGDLGSAREILTS
-188 CESYTRLVSGEFT
+188 CDSYTRLASGEFT

-254 GREIPLPCGVSTE
+254 GRDIPLPCGVSTE
-267 LGKII
+267 LGKVI
-272 CKACAFCPEDRFRS
+272 CKACAFRPEDRFRS
-286 AGEFS
+286 AEEFS

-305 RAPVGVLIS
+305 RAPVGMLIS

-341 TPAVSAEADSGAAEN
+341 TPVVSAEADSGAAEN

-379 SAEEAPNTSA
+379 NAEEAPNTSA
-389 AQRENEPPEAP
+389 AQRETEPP
-400 EDATVVTSGT
+400 EDATAVTSGT

-418 AAIIATVPAETTAS
+418 ATIIATVPAETTAS

-437 KIPGT
+437 KKPGT

-447 RAAPVTSA
+447 RTALVTSA
-455 ATTTSAAPRTSADT
+455 ATAA
-469 ATTTTT
+469 TTTT
-475 TAPAGSS
+475 TAPAVSS

-497 YSNSSAGVVITKY
+497 YSSSASGAVITKY

-537 DATVRSVK
+537 DTTVRSVK
-545 LPEGVAKISDRAF
+545 VPEGVAKISDRAF
-558 FFCQAMD
+558 FFCQSMD
-565 SINLPESLQIIGG
+565 SIDLPESLQIIGG
-578 NAFYGCLSL
+578 NAFYGSLSL

-609 REINVASGNRY
+609 KEINVASGNSHYASR
-620 YTSQDGVLYNGSMT
+620 DGVLYNSSMT
-634 TLIFYPPNRPGQE
+634 TLIFYPPNKPGQE
-647 FTLPDTVTEIGFYAI
+647 FTLPDTVTEIGLYAI

-684 ITGSIADISAKN
+684 ITGSIADISVKN
-696 NPYFCD
+696 NPNFCD

-719 SGRNGTSYTV
+719 SGRDGTSYTV

-782 EDFIRRFAQ
+782 EEFIRRFAQ

>member
-1 MNIPVWNEWTL
+1 ML

-68 LYSIVKGYTTEIK
+68 LYSLVKGYTTEIK

-254 GREIPLPCGVSTE
+254 GRDIPLPCGVSTE
-267 LGKII
+267 LGNII
-272 CKACAFCPEDRFRS
+272 CKACAFRPEDRFRS
-286 AGEFS
+286 AEEFS

-341 TPAVSAEADSGAAEN
+341 TPAVSAEANSGAAEN

-364 PENSAMTVESTAPTG
+364 PENSAMTVESTG

-389 AQRENEPPEAP
+389 AQRETEPPEAP
-400 EDATVVTSGT
+400 EDSTAVTSGT
-410 EVTPGQTE
+410 EVTPGPAE
-418 AAIIATVPAETTAS
+418 ATIIATVPAETTAS

-437 KIPGT
+437 KKPGT

-447 RAAPVTSA
+447 RTALVTSA
-455 ATTTSAAPRTSADT
+455 ATAA
-469 ATTTTT
+469 TTTT
-475 TAPAGSS
+475 TAPAVSS

-497 YSNSSAGVVITKY
+497 YSSSAAGAVITKY

-537 DATVRSVK
+537 DATVRSVNV
-545 LPEGVAKISDRAF
+545 PEGVAKISDRAF
-558 FFCQAMD
+558 FFCQDMD
-565 SINLPESLQIIGG
+565 YIDLPESLQIIGG

-609 REINVASGNRY
+609 KEINVASGNSHYASR
-620 YTSQDGVLYNGSMT
+620 DGVLYNSSIT
-634 TLIFYPPNRPGQE
+634 TMIFYPPNKPGQE

-719 SGRNGTSYTV
+719 SGRDETSYTV

-782 EDFIRRFAQ
+782 EEFIRRFAQ

>member
-1 MNIPVWNEWTL
+1 MNIPVWNEWTH

-68 LYSIVKGYTTEIK
+68 LYSLVKGYTTEIK

-98 TICRKKGSVGWDIF
+98 MICRKKDSVGWDIF

-188 CESYTRLVSGEFT
+188 CESYTRLASGEFT

-254 GREIPLPCGVSTE
+254 GRDIPLPCGVSTE

-272 CKACAFCPEDRFRS
+272 CKACAFRPEDRFRS
-286 AGEFS
+286 AEEFS

-327 LGSTR
+327 LGSSR

-341 TPAVSAEADSGAAEN
+341 TPAVSAEADSVAAEN
-356 SASAGEFT
+356 SAPAGGIT

-389 AQRENEPPEAP
+389 AQRETEPSEVP
-400 EDATVVTSGT
+400 EDATAVTSGT

-418 AAIIATVPAETTAS
+418 ATIIATVPAETTDS

-442 PASTS
+442 STS
-447 RAAPVTSA
+447 SSRATPATST
-455 ATTTSAAPRTSADT
+455 ATTTSAAPRTSAAT
-469 ATTTTT
+469 AATTTT
-475 TAPAGSS
+475 TAPAVSS

-497 YSNSSAGVVITKY
+497 YSSSAAGAVITKY

-558 FFCQAMD
+558 FFCQSMD
-565 SINLPESLQIIGG
+565 SIDLPESLQIIGG

-609 REINVASGNRY
+609 KEINVASGNSHYASR
-620 YTSQDGVLYNGSMT
+620 DGVLYNSSMT
-634 TLIFYPPNRPGQE
+634 TLIFYPPNKPGQE
-647 FTLPDTVTEIGFYAI
+647 FTLPDTVTEIGLYAI

-684 ITGSIADISAKN
+684 ITGSIADISVKN
-696 NPYFCD
+696 NPNFCD

-719 SGRNGTSYTV
+719 SGRDGTSYTV

-782 EDFIRRFAQ
+782 EEFIRRFAQ

>member
-68 LYSIVKGYTTEIK
+68 LYSLVKGYTTEIK

-98 TICRKKGSVGWDIF
+98 TICRKKDSVGWDIF

-162 PTNIFVSDFGTFK
+162 PTNIFISDFGTFK
-175 LGDLGSAREILSS
+175 LGDLGSAREILTS
-188 CESYTRLVSGEFT
+188 CDSYTRLASGEFT

-254 GREIPLPCGVSTE
+254 GRDIPLPCGVSTE
-267 LGKII
+267 LGKVI
-272 CKACAFCPEDRFRS
+272 CKACAFRPEDRFRS
-286 AGEFS
+286 AEEFS

-327 LGSTR
+327 LGSSR

-341 TPAVSAEADSGAAEN
+341 TPAVS
-356 SASAGEFT
+356 
-364 PENSAMTVESTAPTG
+364 
-379 SAEEAPNTSA
+379 
-389 AQRENEPPEAP
+389 
-400 EDATVVTSGT
+400 
-410 EVTPGQTE
+410 
-418 AAIIATVPAETTAS
+418 AETTAS

-469 ATTTTT
+469 ATTT
-475 TAPAGSS
+475 APAGSS

-497 YSNSSAGVVITKY
+497 YSNSSAGAVITKY

-537 DATVRSVK
+537 DTTVRSVK

-558 FFCQAMD
+558 FFCQSMD
-565 SINLPESLQIIGG
+565 SIDLPESLQIIGG

-609 REINVASGNRY
+609 KEINMASGNSHYASR
-620 YTSQDGVLYNGSMT
+620 DGVLYNGSMT

-696 NPYFCD
+696 NPNFCD

-719 SGRNGTSYTV
+719 SGRDGTSYTV

-782 EDFIRRFAQ
+782 EEFIRRFAQ

>member
-98 TICRKKGSVGWDIF
+98 TICRKKDSVGWDIF

-162 PTNIFVSDFGTFK
+162 PTNIFISDFGTFK
-175 LGDLGSAREILSS
+175 LGDLGSAREILTS
-188 CESYTRLVSGEFT
+188 CDSYTRLASGEFT

-254 GREIPLPCGVSTE
+254 GRDIPLPCGVSTE
-267 LGKII
+267 LGKVI
-272 CKACAFCPEDRFRS
+272 CKACAFRPEDRFRS
-286 AGEFS
+286 AEEFS

-327 LGSTR
+327 LGSSR

-341 TPAVSAEADSGAAEN
+341 TPAVSAEANRGAAEN
-356 SASAGEFT
+356 SASAGGIT

-400 EDATVVTSGT
+400 EDATAVTSGT

-418 AAIIATVPAETTAS
+418 ATIIATVPAETTAS
-432 TTASR
+432 TTTSR
-437 KIPGT
+437 KKPGI

-447 RAAPVTSA
+447 RTALVTSA
-455 ATTTSAAPRTSADT
+455 ATAA
-469 ATTTTT
+469 TTTT
-475 TAPAGSS
+475 TAPTVSS

-497 YSNSSAGVVITKY
+497 YSSSASGAVITKY

-545 LPEGVAKISDRAF
+545 VPEGIAKISDRAF
-558 FFCQAMD
+558 FFCQDMD
-565 SINLPESLQIIGG
+565 SIDLPESLQIIGG

-609 REINVASGNRY
+609 KEINVASGNSHYASR
-620 YTSQDGVLYNGSMT
+620 DGVLYNSSIT
-634 TLIFYPPNRPGQE
+634 TMIFYPPNKPGQE

-709 ADGSKLIAYP
+709 ADESKLIAYP
-719 SGRNGTSYTV
+719 SGRDGTSYTV

-782 EDFIRRFAQ
+782 EEFIRRFAQ

>member
-68 LYSIVKGYTTEIK
+68 LYSLVKGYTTEIK

-98 TICRKKGSVGWDIF
+98 TICRKKDSVGWDIF

-162 PTNIFVSDFGTFK
+162 PTNIFVSDFATFK

-188 CESYTRLVSGEFT
+188 CESYTRLASGEFT

-272 CKACAFCPEDRFRS
+272 CKACAFRPEDRFRS
-286 AGEFS
+286 AEEFS

-305 RAPVGVLIS
+305 RAPVGLLIS

-341 TPAVSAEADSGAAEN
+341 TPAVSAEADSGAADN
-356 SASAGEFT
+356 SAPAGGIT
-364 PENSAMTVESTAPTG
+364 PENSAMTVESTG

-389 AQRENEPPEAP
+389 AQRETEPPEVP
-400 EDATVVTSGT
+400 EDATAVTSGT

-437 KIPGT
+437 KKPGT

-447 RAAPVTSA
+447 RTALVTSA
-455 ATTTSAAPRTSADT
+455 ATAA
-469 ATTTTT
+469 TTTT
-475 TAPAGSS
+475 TAPAVSS

-497 YSNSSAGVVITKY
+497 YSSSAAGAVITKY

-565 SINLPESLQIIGG
+565 SIELPESLQIIGG

-609 REINVASGNRY
+609 KEINVASGNSHYASR
-620 YTSQDGVLYNGSMT
+620 DGVLYNSSIT
-634 TLIFYPPNRPGQE
+634 TMIFYPPNKPGQE

-719 SGRNGTSYTV
+719 SGRDGTSYTV

-782 EDFIRRFAQ
+782 EEFIRRFAQ

>member
-68 LYSIVKGYTTEIK
+68 LYSLVKGYTTEIK

-98 TICRKKGSVGWDIF
+98 TICRKKDSVGWDIF

-188 CESYTRLVSGEFT
+188 CESYTRLASGEFT

-254 GREIPLPCGVSTE
+254 GRDIPLPCGVSTE
-267 LGKII
+267 LGKVI
-272 CKACAFCPEDRFRS
+272 CKACAFRPENRFRS
-286 AGEFS
+286 AEEFS

-298 DGRKSAS
+298 DGRKSTS

-327 LGSTR
+327 LGSSR

-341 TPAVSAEADSGAAEN
+341 TPVVSAEADSGAAEN

-364 PENSAMTVESTAPTG
+364 PENSAMTVESTG

-389 AQRENEPPEAP
+389 AQRETEPPEAP
-400 EDATVVTSGT
+400 EDSTAVTSGT

-437 KIPGT
+437 KKPGT

-447 RAAPVTSA
+447 RTALVTSA
-455 ATTTSAAPRTSADT
+455 ATAV
-469 ATTTTT
+469 TTTT
-475 TAPAGSS
+475 TAPAVSS

-497 YSNSSAGVVITKY
+497 YSSSAAGAVITKY

-537 DATVRSVK
+537 DATVRSVNV
-545 LPEGVAKISDRAF
+545 PEGVAKISDRAF
-558 FFCQAMD
+558 FFCQDMD
-565 SINLPESLQIIGG
+565 YIDLPESLQIIGG

-609 REINVASGNRY
+609 REINVASGNSHYASR
-620 YTSQDGVLYNGSMT
+620 DGVLYNSSIT
-634 TLIFYPPNRPGQE
+634 TMIFYPPNKPGQE

-719 SGRNGTSYTV
+719 SGRDGTSYTV

-768 SLNTVKYRGTAYTG
+768 SLNTVKYRGTAYTV
-782 EDFIRRFAQ
+782 EEFIRRFAQ

>member
-68 LYSIVKGYTTEIK
+68 LYSLVKGYTTEIK

-98 TICRKKGSVGWDIF
+98 TICRKKDSVGWDIF

-162 PTNIFVSDFGTFK
+162 PTNIFISDFGTFK
-175 LGDLGSAREILSS
+175 LGDLGSAREILTS
-188 CESYTRLVSGEFT
+188 CDSYTRLTSGEFT

-254 GREIPLPCGVSTE
+254 GRDIPLPCGISTE
-267 LGKII
+267 LGKVI
-272 CKACAFCPEDRFRS
+272 CKACAFRPEDRFRS
-286 AGEFS
+286 AEEFS

-305 RAPVGVLIS
+305 RAPVGVVIS

-327 LGSTR
+327 LGSSR

-341 TPAVSAEADSGAAEN
+341 TPVVSAEADSGAAEN
-356 SASAGEFT
+356 IASAGEFT
-364 PENSAMTVESTAPTG
+364 PENSAMTVGSTAPTG

-389 AQRENEPPEAP
+389 AQRETEPPEVP
-400 EDATVVTSGT
+400 EDSTAVTSGT

-418 AAIIATVPAETTAS
+418 ATIIATVPAETTAS
-432 TTASR
+432 TTTSR
-437 KIPGT
+437 KKPGI

-447 RAAPVTSA
+447 RTALVTSA
-455 ATTTSAAPRTSADT
+455 ATAA
-469 ATTTTT
+469 TTTT
-475 TAPAGSS
+475 TAPTVSS

-497 YSNSSAGVVITKY
+497 YSSSASGAVITKY

-545 LPEGVAKISDRAF
+545 VPEGIAKISDRAF
-558 FFCQAMD
+558 FFCQDMD
-565 SINLPESLQIIGG
+565 SIDLPESLQFIGG

-609 REINVASGNRY
+609 KEINVASGNSHYASR
-620 YTSQDGVLYNGSMT
+620 DGVLYNSSMT
-634 TLIFYPPNRPGQE
+634 TLIFYPPNKPGQE

-719 SGRNGTSYTV
+719 SGRDGTSYTV

-782 EDFIRRFAQ
+782 EEFIRRFAQ

>member
-68 LYSIVKGYTTEIK
+68 LYSLVKGYTTEIK

-98 TICRKKGSVGWDIF
+98 TICRKKDSVGWDIF

-188 CESYTRLVSGEFT
+188 CESYTRLASGEFT

-254 GREIPLPCGVSTE
+254 GRDIPLPCGVSTE

-272 CKACAFCPEDRFRS
+272 CKACAFRPEDRFRS
-286 AGEFS
+286 ADEFS

-327 LGSTR
+327 LGSSR

-341 TPAVSAEADSGAAEN
+341 TPVVSAEADSGAAEN

-364 PENSAMTVESTAPTG
+364 PENSAMTVESTG

-389 AQRENEPPEAP
+389 AQRETEPPEIP
-400 EDATVVTSGT
+400 EDSTAVTSGT

-418 AAIIATVPAETTAS
+418 AAIIATVPTETTAS

-437 KIPGT
+437 KKPGT

-447 RAAPVTSA
+447 RTALVTSA
-455 ATTTSAAPRTSADT
+455 ATAA
-469 ATTTTT
+469 TTTT
-475 TAPAGSS
+475 TAPAVSS

-497 YSNSSAGVVITKY
+497 YSSSAAGAVITKY

-537 DATVRSVK
+537 EATVRSVK

-558 FFCQAMD
+558 FFCQDMD
-565 SINLPESLQIIGG
+565 YIDLPESLQIIGG

-609 REINVASGNRY
+609 KEINVASGNSHYASR
-620 YTSQDGVLYNGSMT
+620 DGVLYNSSMT
-634 TLIFYPPNRPGQE
+634 TLIFYPPNKPGQE

-684 ITGSIADISAKN
+684 ITGSIADISA
-696 NPYFCD
+696 
-702 IDGVLFS
+702 I
-709 ADGSKLIAYP
+709 
-719 SGRNGTSYTV
+719 
-729 PDGTSSIGTYAFAD
+729 
-743 AGWLQVLDLPD
+743 
-754 SLASFSQDCIALCS
+754 
-768 SLNTVKYRGTAYTG
+768 
-782 EDFIRRFAQ
+782 

>member
-68 LYSIVKGYTTEIK
+68 LYSLVKGYTTEIK

-98 TICRKKGSVGWDIF
+98 TICRKKDSVGWDIF

-188 CESYTRLVSGEFT
+188 CESYTRLASGEFT

-254 GREIPLPCGVSTE
+254 GRDIPLPCGVSTE

-272 CKACAFCPEDRFRS
+272 CKACAFRPEDRFRS

-341 TPAVSAEADSGAAEN
+341 TPVVSAEADSGAAEN

-364 PENSAMTVESTAPTG
+364 PENSAMTVESTAPAG

-389 AQRENEPPEAP
+389 AQRETEPSEVP
-400 EDATVVTSGT
+400 EDATAVTSGT

-432 TTASR
+432 TTTSR
-437 KIPGT
+437 KKPGI

-447 RAAPVTSA
+447 RTALVTSA
-455 ATTTSAAPRTSADT
+455 ATAA
-469 ATTTTT
+469 TTTT
-475 TAPAGSS
+475 TAPTVSS

-497 YSNSSAGVVITKY
+497 YSSSASGAVITKY
-510 VGNYLDVVIPPYL
+510 VGNYLNVVIPPYL

-545 LPEGVAKISDRAF
+545 VPEGIAKISDRAF
-558 FFCQAMD
+558 FFCQDMD
-565 SINLPESLQIIGG
+565 SIDLPESLQFIGG

-609 REINVASGNRY
+609 KEINVASGNSHYASR
-620 YTSQDGVLYNGSMT
+620 DGVLYNSSMT
-634 TLIFYPPNRPGQE
+634 TLIFYPPNKPGQE

-709 ADGSKLIAYP
+709 ADESKLIAYP
-719 SGRNGTSYTV
+719 SGRDGTSYTV

-768 SLNTVKYRGTAYTG
+768 SLNTVKYRGTAYTV
-782 EDFIRRFAQ
+782 EEFIRRFAQ